1 MAGVEMEIDTDKMEE
16 TNTKMISRVEF
27 QTLMVKNQ
35 AIERGAGLNHE
46 DDDDNWDPNYF
57 AQQWLYDIY
66 WVNQELKSMK
76 IQIKCRKNSL
86 SQRRI
91 Y

>member
-1 MAGVEMEIDTDKMEE
+1 MEIDTDKMEE

-27 QTLMVKNQ
+27 QTLMVKHQ